1 MGLFVWWF
9 AATPTRIR
17 LHWRLGWHVV
27 VGTREVGHEPIFCFW
42 SAEKLASTQVGELH
56 ELLAPVVEALGYVL
70 WGVELIA
77 RGRHSL
83 LRIYIDSEAGITVDD
98 CALVSQHASGAL
110 DVADP
115 IPGAYT
121 LEVSSPGWDRPL
133 FTPAQFRTYVGETV
147 QLRLLQT
154 MQGRR
159 NCVGRLLAAD
169 DDGVEIEVS
178 EEVRLTVP
186 YAAIRKANLVIG
198 DK

>member
-1 MGLFVWWF
+1 MTDGARVG
-9 AATPTRIR
+9 A
-17 LHWRLGWHVV
+17 
-27 VGTREVGHEPIFCFW
+27 GTREVGHVPIFCFW
-42 SAEKLASTQVGELH
+42 STEKLASTQVNELQ
-56 ELLAPVVEALGYVL
+56 ELLEPVVGALGYEL
-70 WGVELIA
+70 WGIELIT
-77 RGRHSL
+77 RGRHAL

-115 IPGAYT
+115 IPGMYT

-147 QLRLLQT
+147 QLRLLQA

-169 DDGVEIEVS
+169 DDKVEIEVS
-178 EEVRLTVP
+178 DEVRLTVP
-186 YAAIRKANLVIG
+186 YGAIRKANLVVG
-198 DK
+198 DA